1 MKTMT
6 STFMII
12 AVFYLLI
19 CGLLF
24 LMQERLIFFPPK
36 PVDDVY
42 NTVRANEISFA
53 ATGEKK
59 HGWKISVNPEST
71 KTILYFGGNA
81 EDVVYFNFEAE
92 KFNAHQAIAINH
104 PGYGKNTGQPSQQSL
119 YKNAIEV
126 YDHGGEKYKLEPEN
140 IIIIGRSLGSSVATY
155 LAAKRKAAG
164 LVLITP
170 FDSIKNIAA
179 NQYKIFPIKF
189 MIKHGFPTIDYIASV
204 KAPILM
210 VAAEKDE
217 IIADS
222 HLQNLNQASGERTRL
237 IQYSGVGHNTIQ
249 NHHEYYNEINEF
261 IESF

>member
-1 MKTMT
+1 MT
-6 STFMII
+6 NTLILI
-12 AVFYLLI
+12 AGFYLII
-19 CGLLF
+19 CGFLF

-42 NTVRANEISFA
+42 NTVKTNEISFA
-53 ATGEKK
+53 SMGKK
-59 HGWKISVNPEST
+59 VHGWKISVNPQAT

-104 PGYGKNTGQPSQQSL
+104 PGYGKNTGDPSQQGL
-119 YKNAIEV
+119 YQNAIEV
-126 YDHGGEKYKLEPEN
+126 YDYVIEKYKLKPEN

-155 LAAKRKAAG
+155 LASKRKAAG

-179 NQYKIFPIKF
+179 NQYKIFPVKF
-189 MIKHGFPTIDYIASV
+189 MLKHGFPTIDYIASV
-204 KAPILM
+204 TTPILM

-222 HLQNLNQASGERTRL
+222 HLQNLNQASGEKTRL

-249 NHHEYYNEINEF
+249 NHSEYYNEINRF